1 MALPGLNKLNES
13 IYGSSK
19 SAPVDRSTAG
29 PLDLSEVRSADRYVD
44 FGSLRIPASEE
55 LQLRLE
61 VEEES
66 KRIVAITIDV
76 ADSSLQL
83 QAFAA
88 PRHEGLW
95 HEIRGQIAAALTQ
108 QGADVQ
114 EGIGTLGH
122 EIASRQQILDEF
134 GKLVGHKIARFIG
147 VDGPRWFLRGVI
159 SGAALTDPI
168 AAGQVEALFRRV
180 VVNRG
185 ETPLPPKDL
194 LPLSVPGGAVL
205 PPGAL

>member
-1 MALPGLNKLNES
+1 MNEN
-13 IYGSSK
+13 IYGTTK
-19 SAPVDRSTAG
+19 SAPVDRPQAGPFDVSEVITAG
-29 PLDLSEVRSADRYVD
+29 QYID
-44 FGSLRIPASEE
+44 FGSLRIPASES

-61 VEEES
+61 VEENT
-66 KRIVAITIDV
+66 KRIVAITID
-76 ADSSLQL
+76 AGESSLQL

-95 HEIRGQIAAALTQ
+95 HEIRAQIAQALSQ
-108 QGADVQ
+108 QGAEVK

-122 EIASRQQILDEF
+122 EIASRQPITDDA
-134 GKLVGHKIARFIG
+134 GRTVGHKLARFVG

-159 SGAALTDPI
+159 SGAALNDPI
-168 AAGQVEALFRRV
+168 AAGEIEAIFRHV

-205 PPGAL
+205 PPGAF

>member
-1 MALPGLNKLNES
+1 MNEN

-19 SAPVDRSTAG
+19 SAPVDRQQAG
-29 PLDLSEVRSADRYVD
+29 PFDLSEVKAATQYID
-44 FGSLRIPASEE
+44 FGSLRIPAQEN
-55 LQLRLE
+55 LQFRLE
-61 VEEES
+61 VEEAT
-66 KRIVAITIDV
+66 KRIVAITIDSGE
-76 ADSSLQL
+76 SSLQL

-95 HEIRGQIAAALTQ
+95 HEIRSQITQALSQ
-108 QGADVQ
+108 QGAEVK

-122 EIASRQQILDEF
+122 EIASRQPIVDET
-134 GKLVGHKIARFIG
+134 GRTVGHKLARFVG

-159 SGAALTDPI
+159 SGAALNDPI
-168 AAGQVEALFRRV
+168 AAGEIETIFRHV

-194 LPLSVPGGAVL
+194 LPISVPGGAVL
-205 PPGAL
+205 PPGALQ

>member
-1 MALPGLNKLNES
+1 MNES
-13 IYGSSK
+13 IYGNSK
-19 SAPVDRSTAG
+19 SAPVDRATAG
-29 PLDLSEVRSADRYVD
+29 PLDISEVRSADQYVD
-44 FGSLRIPASEE
+44 FGSIRVPASED

-61 VEEES
+61 IEEET
-66 KRIVAITIDV
+66 KRIVAITIDS
-76 ADSSLQL
+76 AESSLQI

-88 PRHEGLW
+88 PRHEGIW
-95 HEIRGQIAAALTQ
+95 HEIRAQIASALAQ
-108 QGADVQ
+108 QGAEVQ

-122 EIASRQQILDEF
+122 EIASRQPILDEA
-134 GKLVGHKIARFIG
+134 GNLVGHKIARFIG

-168 AAGQVEALFRRV
+168 AAGRIETLFRKI

-185 ETPLPPKDL
+185 ETPLPPRDL
-194 LPLSVPGGAVL
+194 LPITVPGGAVL

>member
-1 MALPGLNKLNES
+1 LNES
-13 IYGSSK
+13 IYGNSK
-19 SAPVDRSTAG
+19 SAPVDRATAG
-29 PLDLSEVRSADRYVD
+29 PLDISEVRSADQYVD
-44 FGSLRIPASEE
+44 FGSIRVPASED

-61 VEEES
+61 IEEET
-66 KRIVAITIDV
+66 KRIVAITIDS
-76 ADSSLQL
+76 AESSLQI

-88 PRHEGLW
+88 PRHEGIW
-95 HEIRGQIAAALTQ
+95 HEIRAQIASALAQ
-108 QGADVQ
+108 QGAEVQ

-122 EIASRQQILDEF
+122 EIASRQPILDEA
-134 GKLVGHKIARFIG
+134 GNLVGHKIARFIG

-168 AAGQVEALFRRV
+168 AAGRIETLFRKI

-185 ETPLPPKDL
+185 ETPLPPRDL
-194 LPLSVPGGAVL
+194 LPITVPGGAVL

>member
-1 MALPGLNKLNES
+1 MNES
-13 IYGSSK
+13 IYGNSK
-19 SAPVDRSTAG
+19 SAPVDRATAG
-29 PLDLSEVRSADRYVD
+29 PLDISEVRSADQYVD
-44 FGSLRIPASEE
+44 FGSIRVPASDD

-61 VEEES
+61 VEEET
-66 KRIVAITIDV
+66 KRIVAITLDS
-76 ADSSLQL
+76 AESSLQI

-88 PRHEGLW
+88 PRHEGIW
-95 HEIRGQIAAALTQ
+95 HDIRAQIASALVQ
-108 QGADVQ
+108 QGAEVQ

-122 EIASRQQILDEF
+122 EIASRQPILDEA
-134 GKLVGHKIARFIG
+134 GNLVGHKIARFIG

-168 AAGQVEALFRRV
+168 AAGRIETLFRKI

-185 ETPLPPKDL
+185 ETPLPPRDL
-194 LPLSVPGGAVL
+194 LPITVPGGAVL